1 MTQENDDE
9 NFASGVPSD
18 SDIPHLHVLCHQKN
32 YILDRLPELPATDIT
47 ETFIPNNST
56 LLSEAKQKIVAVL
69 SLIFGGDKVAAELC
83 LVNLISRVYHTEGT
97 LQLGNMPINITGL
110 QKANIVILHK
120 FLQEILPLLSF
131 FEATTES
138 LSETIWQPKK
148 NYQTNRLNTSVLGEI
163 PTLSN
168 LLIDE
173 TQMSEGKI
181 EKHGV
186 ENIAAIATL
195 IEE

>member
-1 MTQENDDE
+1 M
-9 NFASGVPSD
+9 
-18 SDIPHLHVLCHQKN
+18 
-32 YILDRLPELPATDIT
+32 PATDIT